1 MYELLAWIEQ
11 SPLGHVMRESGV
23 WTYAVVNLMH
33 LLGIATLFGAVLTID
48 LRLLGLWPRIPIT
61 ALAGPAEQLAS
72 VGLAVAVTSGICL
85 LATNGTEYAGNPFL
99 PIKFSAIG
107 AGLANVAILKSLP
120 AWQARGSREPTPG
133 ENRQL
138 QAAGG
143 ISLITWMT
151 AIAAGRMIG
160 YW

>member
-11 SPLGHVMRESGV
+11 SPLGHAMRESGV
-23 WTYAVVNLMH
+23 WTYAVVNLVH
-33 LLGIATLFGAVLTID
+33 ILGIATLFGAVLIVD
-48 LRLLGLWPRIPIT
+48 LRLLGLWPRIPIAT
-61 ALAGPAEQLAS
+61 LGVPAEQLGP

-85 LATNGTEYAGNPFL
+85 LATNGTEYAGNPYL

-107 AGLANVAILKSLP
+107 AGLANVAILTSMP
-120 AWQARGSREPTPG
+120 AWKARGAREPTPR
-133 ENRQL
+133 ECRQL

-143 ISLITWMT
+143 ISLITWLT